1 MSPCHCVHT
10 PTVNSHTQIE
20 PLYGLPRV
28 VDILSSSPRKI
39 CCAHRPGQVGG
50 LSARVVVCHP
60 PRLMPPLPDNNNNN
74 KGKEGGRT
82 RRFFS
87 IHRNPWNVYNTRRER
102 KRERLSVPAVLL
114 RFYRIHTA
122 HTLIVCLPFILLLH
136 PTFSF
141 SERRRS
147 FRSIRTS

>member
-1 MSPCHCVHT
+1 MAPSLKIETFEEDKKKGKSFVSPCHCVRT

-74 KGKEGGRT
+74 NNKGKEGGRT

-102 KRERLSVPAVLL
+102 E
-114 RFYRIHTA
+114 
-122 HTLIVCLPFILLLH
+122 
-136 PTFSF
+136 TFGT
-141 SERRRS
+141 RRVVKVV
-147 FRSIRTS
+147 